1 MYYSYDISKKYKQ
14 GDIININN
22 FHFMIKYTNPIN
34 VNDNLLYI
42 DLNKIY
48 NCIVNAKS
56 VKKYVEGDIIKFENW
71 EYYENVY
78 ICITNSYKFDY
89 NNFVKIDNIFIDMVL
104 NYFYSRNYLFPF
116 VLKQK
121 EQKGEKKP
129 EVLLS
134 GGDSEVL
141 GKKKELYNSLNNSI
155 EKDKLKILID
165 VLEKLPNKKI
175 DLKNFDVKKVMMD
188 LNKEIC
194 GNEKIKKE
202 FIKYFIFNK
211 KKIIGLCGPPG
222 VGKTKMA
229 RTLSKIINI
238 PFHQINC
245 GGLKDSNILNGHNY
259 TYIGSKPGKF
269 VDILIKSKCINPI
282 IYIDELDKINENN
295 KNEIYGTLLHA
306 FDEEQNEN
314 FYDNYI
320 DTTIDLS
327 NVFFI
332 VSFNNKENIDPIL
345 LDRIHI
351 IDIVEYT
358 KEEKI
363 NIIKQFINEE
373 MENIK
378 RNFSNEKI
386 NINILEN
393 FAEKCLEYTLRNSNQ
408 KNSFRHIKS
417 IIKTILEDSIID
429 LKLQN
434 KKLNI
439 TITERNLP
447 VKNLTC
453 ESYKSLYI

>member
-1 MYYSYDISKKYKQ
+1 MYYSYDVNKKYKR
-14 GDIININN
+14 GDIVNINN
-22 FHFMIKYTNPIN
+22 FHFIIKYTNPIN

-48 NCIVNAKS
+48 NCKNLNVI
-56 VKKYVEGDIIKFENW
+56 KYLQGDIVRFDSNEDKYAWNI
-71 EYYENVY
+71 Y
-78 ICITNSYKFDY
+78 ICITDTYKFDY
-89 NNFVKIDNIFIDMVL
+89 NNFVKLDNVFINMVF
-104 NYFYSRNYLFPF
+104 NYFYSRNNLFPF
-116 VLKQK
+116 ETKFYKKQTKQIEKQGKYK
-121 EQKGEKKP
+121 E
-129 EVLLS
+129 LL
-134 GGDSEVL
+134 DR
-141 GKKKELYNSLNNSI
+141 KKELYNSLNNSI

-175 DLKNFDVKKVMMD
+175 DLKNFDVNNIMNELD
-188 LNKEIC
+188 KEIC
-194 GNEKIKKE
+194 GNDNIKKE

-282 IYIDELDKINENN
+282 IYVDELDKINESN

-306 FDEEQNEN
+306 FDEEQNEY

-320 DTTIDLS
+320 DATIDLS

-345 LDRIHI
+345 LDRIHV
-351 IDIVEYT
+351 IDIVEYS
-358 KEEKI
+358 KKEKI

-378 RNFSNEKI
+378 KNFVDEKI
-386 NINILEN
+386 NFNISEN
-393 FAEKCLEYTLRNSNQ
+393 FSEKCLEYSLKNSNQ
-408 KNSFRHIKS
+408 NSFRYIKS
-417 IIKTILEDSIID
+417 VIRTILEDSIIE

-434 KKLNI
+434 KKLDI

-447 VKNLTC
+447 VKNLTARA